1 MDYRLRG
8 NLRWGGEWNIIL
20 KSQLFAHPCE
30 NRDLPELREFP
41 ACAGMS
47 GEFEL
52 GFLISETPP
61 PLRPRGLFVC
71 RAGGKGITCVQVK
84 GLEVC
89 AFIIQRVF

>member
-30 NRDLPELREFP
+30 NRDLPELKEIP

-47 GEFEL
+47 DEFEVIV
-52 GFLISETPP
+52 FMRKTP
-61 PLRPRGLFVC
+61 L
-71 RAGGKGITCVQVK
+71 A
-84 GLEVC
+84 
-89 AFIIQRVF
+89 